1 MKKYVQYLL
10 VVLFFIST
18 VLGILILVKQSYQ
31 KKKTV
36 EIKRL
41 VKDKIAVVE
50 LYGEIYFSD
59 DVGSIIKRDVE
70 YYVSKIEQY
79 FKRKDVKGLLLKINS
94 PGGSVAAVQRLY
106 NKIVKLKDIY
116 KKPIVC
122 YVPELCASGGYY
134 VAVACDKIICAEG
147 SVVGSVG
154 VLLQVGN
161 INALL
166 KKIGINIEVIKS
178 SKYKDMG
185 SIFREMLPEERQM
198 FEHLVNS
205 VYEQFIDV
213 IVKGRKLT
221 KEQVMKFADGR
232 IFIAKDAVQLQMIDS
247 TGDEDTAI
255 EELKLMAG
263 IKGEVEILKEKI
275 GFFDLLRRGI
285 TEMCRKQNMF
295 LEKFGEKKFRLE
307 YIFE

>member
-1 MKKYVQYLL
+1 
-10 VVLFFIST
+10 
-18 VLGILILVKQSYQ
+18 LVKQSYQ
-31 KKKTV
+31 EKKTV

-285 TEMCRKQNMF
+285 TEMYRKQNMF

>member
-1 MKKYVQYLL
+1 M
-10 VVLFFIST
+10 
-18 VLGILILVKQSYQ
+18 VKQSYQ
-31 KKKTV
+31 EKKTV

-285 TEMCRKQNMF
+285 TEMYRKQNMF

>member
-31 KKKTV
+31 EKKTV

>member
-31 KKKTV
+31 EKKTV

-285 TEMCRKQNMF
+285 TEMYRKQNMF